1 MTARVAF
8 IAAVVL
14 ALFFTY
20 AESRTWVILL
30 VAYAAVHALA
40 RYGHE
45 ATTKYY
51 AERHRRI
58 LAGQRP

>member
-8 IAAVVL
+8 IATIVL
-14 ALFFTY
+14 SLFFTY

-30 VAYAAVHALA
+30 AAYAAVHALV

-45 ATTKYY
+45 ATLLYY
-51 AERHRRI
+51 DERRRRI
-58 LAGQRP
+58 LAGGRP

>member
-1 MTARVAF
+1 MTARIVF
-8 IAAVVL
+8 IATIVL

-30 VAYAAVHALA
+30 VAYAIIHAIV
-40 RYGHE
+40 RYGSE
-45 ATTKYY
+45 ATLLYY
-51 AERHRRI
+51 DERRRRI

>member
-1 MTARVAF
+1 MTPRIAF
-8 IAAVVL
+8 VLTVVL

-30 VAYAAVHALA
+30 VAYAAVHALV
-40 RYGHE
+40 RYGSE
-45 ATTKYY
+45 ATLLYY
-51 AERHRRI
+51 DERRRRI